1 MKPKGDRFSRLM
13 EKRHSLKE
21 AEESGRV
28 ADSLEVRKGL
38 MARVE
43 SKEITLGE
51 AQVELRRIK
60 RGAGQRGLITRAQ
73 AYTGRRRR

>member
-1 MKPKGDRFSRLM
+1 MAKGDRFSRMM
-13 EKRHSLKE
+13 EKRRLLKE
-21 AEESGRV
+21 AEESGQV
-28 ADSLEVRKGL
+28 ADSLEVRMAL
-38 MARVE
+38 MARVK
-43 SKEITLGE
+43 SGEITLAE

>member
-1 MKPKGDRFSRLM
+1 MM
-13 EKRHSLKE
+13 EKRRLLKE
-21 AEESGRV
+21 AEESGQV
-28 ADSLEVRKGL
+28 ADSLEVRMAL
-38 MARVE
+38 MARVK
-43 SKEITLGE
+43 SGEITLAE

>member
-1 MKPKGDRFSRLM
+1 MAKGDRFWRQM
-13 EKRHSLKE
+13 MRRRAVRE
-21 AEESGRV
+21 AEESDQV

-43 SKEITLGE
+43 SKEITLAE